1 MKGRM
6 MRRSLRF
13 FSFFASESSW
23 ILKVLLLMATVPV
36 HGEVFDLYRGA
47 RGQGM
52 GGADTAVVN
61 DETALLVNPAGLG
74 KLRNKIGTLFDPE
87 IEFGE
92 RVSRMYLKK
101 SFSGFTDLNALSPTL
116 DTSREK
122 PYHYKQQIFPSFVIK
137 NFGFGLLIKDSM
149 DAMMNADGTTI
160 TANYFSDWV
169 LATGFNFRF
178 WDGRI
183 KLGLTAKAINR
194 VQASGDFLVAESLK
208 IQDIGKEGYGV
219 GTDAG
224 LILSAP
230 WAWIP
235 TLSIVGRD
243 IGGTNFSNTGFRYK
257 LADKPDPL
265 KQDADVAIAFF
276 PIHSNQIRST
286 FTFEHK
292 HVLTASEYANKMQL
306 YHFGWETNISDLIF
320 FRFGMNGNYWTTGF
334 EIASERTQFQI
345 AYFAN
350 DASPTSASTTA
361 IEDRRW
367 TLKAVFRY

>member
-1 MKGRM
+1 M
-6 MRRSLRF
+6 MVVGFKVPSFYLISL
-13 FSFFASESSW
+13 
-23 ILKVLLLMATVPV
+23 ILIGLSA

-52 GGADTAVVN
+52 GGADTAIVN
-61 DETALLVNPAGLG
+61 DETALLINPAGLG
-74 KLRNKIGTLFDPE
+74 KLRNKIGTLLDPE
-87 IEFGE
+87 LEFGE
-92 RVSRMYLKK
+92 RVSAMYLKK
-101 SFSGFTDLNALSPTL
+101 AFSGFTDLSALSSTL
-116 DTSREK
+116 DISREK
-122 PYHYKQQIFPSFVIK
+122 PYHYKQQIFPSFVVK
-137 NFGFGLLIKDSM
+137 NFGFGLLVKDSM
-149 DAMMNADGTTI
+149 DAIMNADGTTI

-194 VQASGDFLVAESLK
+194 VQASGDFLVTESLK
-208 IQDIGKEGYGV
+208 INDIGKEGYGL

-230 WAWIP
+230 WGWIP

-243 IGGTNFSNTGFRYK
+243 VGGTNFSNTGLRYK

-276 PIHSNQIRST
+276 PIHNNQTRSS

-292 HVLTASEYANKMQL
+292 HVLTASEYTNKLQL
-306 YHFGWETNISDLIF
+306 YHFGWETNISDIIF
-320 FRFGMNGNYWTTGF
+320 VRFGLNGTYWTTGF

-350 DASPTSASTTA
+350 DASTAAGATA

-367 TLKAVFRY
+367 TFKAVFRY